1 MSRTRFGSL
10 AAGAVAVLCAAGIA
24 ISLHAQQAAQ
34 SGGFGS
40 AFFAAADTN
49 KDGVLS
55 PAEFRAAFVGL
66 LTKGDKAKTGSL
78 TKEQFATVVGE
89 AFPASELSSLFSGAA
104 AGQPQTAKA
113 DDVNRMMAALPAKAF
128 AAPAKPRKVLVL
140 AKARGF
146 VHSCIPLAAKTIEEM
161 GKKTGAWTTDVS
173 YDASVV
179 TADNLKQYDVL
190 LLDNTTGAFLDEPGK
205 PDVHAA
211 RKKALLEFVRGGKGL
226 VGIHAASDSYH
237 EAATAPAPAGA
248 APAAPAAPAAAGL
261 GSMISSRLLTVVDA
275 NTDQKVTSAELTAAA
290 DALYAKM
297 DTAKTGRIS
306 QAELQSKMINLLF
319 VPASAQGHPG
329 PDNQKGTWP
338 EFNRVI
344 GGYFK
349 WHWFFPTHI
358 VYKIDDPKS
367 PLTTMFL
374 GKKYSIDDETYTFS
388 VNADSYSR
396 SYLHIL
402 TSVDYA
408 AMGVEDKAKEEY
420 PRADHD
426 YGLSWIR
433 REGQGRAFYE
443 AHGHDESVYADN
455 IFLQHLL
462 AGVQYA
468 IGDLKANDAP
478 SKQ

>member
-24 ISLHAQQAAQ
+24 ISLHAQQSTQ

-40 AFFAAADTN
+40 AFFSAADTN
-49 KDGVLS
+49 KDGALTR
-55 PAEFRAAFVGL
+55 EELRAAFAGL
-66 LTKGDKAKTGSL
+66 LTKGDKAKTGAL
-78 TKEQFATVVGE
+78 TSDQFAAVVGE
-89 AFPASELSSLFSGAA
+89 AIPASELSSLFTSTA
-104 AGQPQTAKA
+104 AGQPQTPKA
-113 DDVNRMMAALPAKAF
+113 EDVSRMMASLPAKAF

-161 GKKTGAWTTDVS
+161 GKKTGAWTTTVS

-179 TADNLKQYDVL
+179 TAENLKQYDVL

-211 RKKALLEFVRGGKGL
+211 RKKALLDFVRGGKGL

-237 EAATAPAPAGA
+237 EAEAAPAPAGA
-248 APAAPAAPAAAGL
+248 APAAPAAAGL
-261 GSMISSRLLTVVDA
+261 GGMISSRLLAVVDA
-275 NTDQKVTSAELTAAA
+275 NTDQKVTAAELTSAA

-297 DTAKTGRIS
+297 DTAKTGRLS
-306 QAELQSKMINLLF
+306 QAEFQSKLINLLF

-329 PDNQKGTWP
+329 RDNQKGTWP

-420 PRADHD
+420 PREDHD

-468 IGDLKANDAP
+468 AGDLKANDAP